1 MKDEFSIDSLKNQIY
16 SKETAKY
23 FEEVYSSYISGNYR
37 SAVVMLWSVVIYDVI
52 NKLQTLKDT
61 YNDPH
66 AINFLNQIAARQK
79 SNSTSSDWE
88 LKLIKDVCENTD
100 LIDFIEYKTL
110 EYLQSQRHLS
120 AHPVLK
126 DNASNLYVPNKDTT
140 RSLIRGALEIV
151 FIKPPIYT
159 DKILLSLLTDLE
171 DTKSVFTDMAKLQRY
186 VKGKYLERINAK
198 TKTKLFE
205 TFWKFVMQKDNPDC
219 NRNRIVNLRFLSI
232 LALDN
237 LTEVEKSII
246 AKQGFYSTIK
256 PNDMFM
262 DPLIVFLARVPSVYP
277 LLDEG
282 LQMLIRNH
290 IEEGNLELEIA
301 GYFCRDS
308 REEHYDHL
316 ETLIMSQTWNEVV
329 SNRAWE
335 ALEQS
340 SDSKEMESRFTRA
353 LSMYYHQSATFG
365 NANEAYNNIS
375 VFIEHFDTEGFEYLL
390 EGGEANSQTYGRKN
404 AQIEYNELKEIITNA
419 NSNFDFTRYPEFNRV
434 VSKRTTPM

>member
-1 MKDEFSIDSLKNQIY
+1 MKDEFSIDSLKNQIS

-23 FEEVYSSYISGNYR
+23 FEEVYSSYINGNYR
-37 SAVVMLWSVVIYDVI
+37 SAIVMLWSVVIYDVI

-66 AINFLNQIAARQK
+66 AIKFLGQIAALQK

-88 LKLIKDVCENTD
+88 LKLINDVCKNTD

-126 DNASNLYVPNKDTT
+126 DDASNLYAPNKDIA
-140 RSLIRGALEIV
+140 RSLIRSALEIV

-159 DKILLSLLTDLE
+159 DKILQSLLIDLE
-171 DTKSVFTDMAKLQRY
+171 DTKSIFTDMAKLQKY
-186 VKGKYLERINAK
+186 VKGKYLERINTE

-219 NRNRIVNLRFLSI
+219 NRNRIANLRFLSVV
-232 LALDN
+232 ALDN
-237 LTEVEKSII
+237 LAEVEKNIV
-246 AKQGFYSTIK
+246 ARQGFYSTIK
-256 PNDMFM
+256 PNEMFM
-262 DPLIVFLARVPSVYP
+262 DPLIVFLARVPSIYP
-277 LLDEG
+277 LLDTG
-282 LQMLIRNH
+282 LQMLIKDH
-290 IEEGNLELEIA
+290 IESNLELEIA

-316 ETLIMSQTWNEVV
+316 ETLFMSQTWNEVI
-329 SNRAWE
+329 NDGAWE
-335 ALEQS
+335 ALQQS

-375 VFIEHFDTEGFEYLL
+375 MFIEHFDKEGFEYLL
-390 EGGEANSQTYGRKN
+390 EGGEANNQTYGRGN
-404 AQIEYNELKEIITNA
+404 AHIEYNKLKELITKVD
-419 NSNFDFTRYPEFNRV
+419 SNFDFTRYPEFNRV
-434 VSKRTTPM
+434 VCRRTQ

>member
-1 MKDEFSIDSLKNQIY
+1 MKDEFSIDSLKNQID

-23 FEEVYSSYISGNYR
+23 FEEVYSSYINGNYR
-37 SAVVMLWSVVIYDVI
+37 SAVVMLWSVVIYDII

-126 DNASNLYVPNKDTT
+126 NNASNLYVPNKDIT

-159 DKILLSLLTDLE
+159 DKILLSLLIDLE
-171 DTKSVFTDMAKLQRY
+171 DTKSIFTDMAKLQRY
-186 VKGKYLERINAK
+186 VKGKYLDRINAE

-219 NRNRIVNLRFLSI
+219 NRNRIANLRFLSV

-246 AKQGFYSTIK
+246 AKQSFYSTIK
-256 PNDMFM
+256 PNGMFM
-262 DPLIVFLARVPSVYP
+262 EPLIVFLARAPSVYP
-277 LLDEG
+277 LLDTG

-290 IEEGNLELEIA
+290 IESNIELEIA

-316 ETLIMSQTWNEVV
+316 ETLIMSQTWNEMI
-329 SNRAWE
+329 NDRAWE
-335 ALEQS
+335 ALQQS
-340 SDSKEMESRFTRA
+340 SDSKEMESRFTRV

-365 NANEAYNNIS
+365 NANEAYSNIS

-390 EGGEANSQTYGRKN
+390 EGGEANNQTYGRGN
-404 AQIEYNELKEIITNA
+404 AQIEYNELKEIITKV

-434 VSKRTTPM
+434 VSKRTTTAQ